1 MVIISA
7 DPWEDRSS
15 SKPEQSRNTESEQI
29 EKTLFGFQDL
39 ASDYYQVIQ
48 YITRVAG
55 IWPEFS
61 VGLVSTSRRQI
72 STFHDISKIEIDD
85 DDSWKFPVNLYPR
98 YYDNVV
104 DLEYVEF
111 SGQ

>member
-1 MVIISA
+1 MVIINT

-15 SKPEQSRNTESEQI
+15 SQPEQTHDTESEKK

-39 ASDYYQVIQ
+39 ASDYYQVRFIWSQ
-48 YITRVAG
+48 YHHQNFKFV
-55 IWPEFS
+55 FS
-61 VGLVSTSRRQI
+61 QLSWRQFQH
-72 STFHDISKIEIDD
+72 SSKIEGSSR
-85 DDSWKFPVNLYPR
+85 DSWIVMLVITTTYPR

-104 DLEYVEF
+104 DLEYVGS